1 MIEINHW
8 IILVQL
14 ISFLVLMAILGKFL
28 FLPLANFI
36 EKRRLEINN
45 TFSLINKEKEEASN
59 LMEEANK
66 RLKETE
72 QEAKKMIEKAI
83 KEGEMLKNEILR
95 KAKQEAEAI
104 SEGLISNAKA
114 EIKREKQNAVSYI
127 SKISV
132 SLASK
137 LIKERMDEK
146 KADSLLSEFIEGIK
160 EEDVR

>member
-1 MIEINHW
+1 MIEINPW

-14 ISFLVLMAILGKFL
+14 ISFLVLMAILRKFL
-28 FLPLANFI
+28 FSPLANFI
-36 EKRRLEINN
+36 EKRRQEINN
-45 TFSLINKEKEEASN
+45 TFSLINKEKEEASS

-95 KAKQEAEAI
+95 KAKQEAEAV
-104 SEGLISNAKA
+104 SEGLINNAKA
-114 EIKREKQNAVSYI
+114 EIKKEKQNAVSYI
-127 SKISV
+127 SKIGV
-132 SLASK
+132 SIASK

-146 KADSLLSEFIEGIK
+146 KAESLLSEFIEGIK